1 MGLFREKNRA
11 FDPLEVARVLRQ
23 SFVNRPANDLRG
35 ELTIPSGAAESVFEP
50 KAFFFRLASTIPALL
65 VQEENYPR
73 VSEAREA
80 GSCPVF
86 GKRYRECIS
95 EEGIP
100 KNEEMG
106 KSFKEPLETLI
117 FENHHAEQ
125 GQGEKVFLN
134 LFRMAM
140 RSFATLIAP
149 ENKYAGYARG
159 KRMAHRYRRRGTQ
172 SRQVAEV
179 LMVMAA
185 SPHRSPG
192 IYQRRCQG
200 VQVVARWSLTRRGVV
215 WIRRG
220 GAYQKGARNGVRF
233 FALARAG
240 SLLPADGWHCW
251 LVQQCPSDIG
261 KHHIFRSKLLR
272 IKRLRYI

>member
-80 GSCPVF
+80 LEALVF

-149 ENKYAGYARG
+149 ENKYAGMRWAR
-159 KRMAHRYRRRGTQ
+159 
-172 SRQVAEV
+172 E
-179 LMVMAA
+179 
-185 SPHRSPG
+185 
-192 IYQRRCQG
+192 
-200 VQVVARWSLTRRGVV
+200 WLT
-215 WIRRG
+215 
-220 GAYQKGARNGVRF
+220 
-233 FALARAG
+233 
-240 SLLPADGWHCW
+240 
-251 LVQQCPSDIG
+251 DIG
-261 KHHIFRSKLLR
+261 VEERNPVKLQRFSWSWQLHHIAVLEYINAVAKEC
-272 IKRLRYI
+272 RL